1 MKNSKILTTLSGK
14 ISKIGFG
21 LKKHSP
27 EILVVTGIVGVVASA
42 VLACKE
48 TTKAEAILDEAKK
61 DLDKIHKCA
70 EDEKLKEKYSEQD
83 KKKDLAIVYAKTG
96 VKLLK
101 LYAPSIIFMSFSI
114 TSILVGHN
122 ILRKRNL
129 ALATAYA
136 TVDKSFKEYRNRV
149 KEKFG
154 EEVDRELKHN
164 LKAKVLEKTETDEDG
179 NEKTVLE
186 NADVSEYDGHS
197 SYARFFDENCSQW
210 YGDRDYAEMYV
221 RGQESYFNNLLK
233 LDGFVF
239 LNDVYDIFGIPKSK
253 EGQVVGWRYDPE
265 SNDSG
270 DNRIIFDMN
279 WVKRA
284 KSGNNGANRYEDV
297 MLIDFNVDG
306 YIWDKI

>member
-27 EILVVTGIVGVVASA
+27 EILVATGIVGMVASA

-48 TTKAEAILDEAKK
+48 TTKAGAILDEAKE
-61 DLDKIHKCA
+61 DLDKIHKCSK
-70 EDEKLKEKYSEQD
+70 DETLKEKYSEQD
-83 KKKDLAIVYAKTG
+83 KKKDLTIVYAKTG
-96 VKLLK
+96 VKLFK
-101 LYAPSIIFMSFSI
+101 LYAPSIIFMSLSI
-114 TSILVGHN
+114 TSILVGHD

-154 EEVDRELKHN
+154 EDVDKELKHN
-164 LKAKVLEKTETDEDG
+164 IKAKVIEKTETDEDG

-186 NADVSEYDGHS
+186 NADISEYDGHS
-197 SYARFFDENCSQW
+197 SYARFFDEKCSQW

-239 LNDVYDIFGIPKSK
+239 LNDVYDMFGIPRSK

-265 SNDSG
+265 ANDSG
-270 DNRIIFDMN
+270 DNRIVLDTN
-279 WVKRA
+279 WVKRI
-284 KSGNNGANRYEDV
+284 KSDKNGTNLYEEA